1 MRKTAEPAPH
11 EVIPVELTVPPPERQ
26 APRPHPAVLVVLALA
41 GLMVL
46 AVTLGL
52 WHLRRDTI
60 TLQTRGLASLASA
73 SADDLER
80 GLQGVLLALQATRDD
95 LREERLQPGRAEA
108 GAQLH
113 RRVAVLTM
121 VRKLWVIDT
130 AGQVQA
136 ASTPAAMPA
145 MASFRP
151 PLAQLGGDAAALS
164 EPFTDLAGH
173 ETSVAVAMR
182 FVRPGGGPGGW
193 VVVAVPA
200 ASLLGAFGAAE
211 LAPDARM
218 AVFRGDGIRLA
229 GTLAAHAGSPPID
242 AATLDSAPVQRL
254 SDGTERLV
262 QQRQVAALGLRLLL
276 TRDLDAGLARW
287 RGMAET
293 TALSVAAV
301 LGVVGGLLWRMLRAE
316 RQRELAQRHL
326 RDEREHAALASAAAK
341 EGHWDW
347 DPRSGGFYLSPR
359 MKELLGLPRDSA
371 AAQALAQVSAQLQP
385 ADAAALETALQ
396 RGLDAAAPPID
407 QVLRVPH
414 GDGQWQAVR
423 LRGNAVLDA
432 AGHTLRLA
440 GVASDVTAE
449 QAHSAHTRR
458 LEQALVR
465 MQKLDALGTL
475 AGGVAHDFNNIL
487 AAVMGFS
494 EMARQA
500 APEGSPQAR
509 HLDQVLQ
516 AALRGKSVIERI
528 LSFSRGGLR
537 PARVFAVQP
546 VVEQV
551 LGLLAGSAD
560 ARVEVARD
568 IAALPL
574 HLRGDATSLFEAVM
588 NLGTNALQA
597 MPAGGRLAVAVQ
609 AEDIAPGHWLSH
621 GELAAGAYV
630 RLSVG
635 DTGRGIAPEVM
646 ERLFEPFFTTRGQTG
661 TGLGLAVVHGV
672 AAEFGGQVD
681 VSSTPGQG
689 SRFTLWLP
697 RVEAPAQEVA
707 DPAAAAAS
715 VQGQGQCVMV
725 VDDEPALVQ
734 WAEELLAGL
743 GYEPVGFTD
752 PAKAL
757 AALEKN
763 PQRFDLLLTDEV
775 MPGLAGTELARR
787 AQALRAGLPVLM
799 LSGYGGPALVQRAHE
814 AGIGQVLAKPVQA
827 NELARALAAAL

>member
-1 MRKTAEPAPH
+1 MHKTAPPALSQQ
-11 EVIPVELTVPPPERQ
+11 EE
-26 APRPHPAVLVVLALA
+26 APTRPHPAVLVVLALA
-41 GLMVL
+41 GVMVL

-52 WHLRRDTI
+52 WHLRRDTLL
-60 TLQTRGLASLASA
+60 LQTRSLASLASA

-95 LREERLQPGRAEA
+95 LREERLRPGHAET
-108 GAQLH
+108 GPQLH

-136 ASTPAAMPA
+136 ASSPAAMPA
-145 MASFRP
+145 MASFQP
-151 PLAQLGGDAAALS
+151 PLDQLGGDTAALS
-164 EPFTDLAGH
+164 EPFTDLASH

-211 LAPDARM
+211 LAADARL
-218 AVFRGDGIRLA
+218 AVFRADGIRLA
-229 GTLAAHAGSPPID
+229 GTLAAHPGAPAID
-242 AATLDSAPVQRL
+242 AAALHPSMPVQRL
-254 SDGTERLV
+254 GDGSERLV
-262 QQRQVAALGLRLLL
+262 QQRSVAALGLRLVL

-287 RGMAET
+287 RRMAET
-293 TALSVAAV
+293 AALGVAAV
-301 LGVVGGLLWRMLRAE
+301 LAVVAMLLWRMLRAE

-326 RDEREHAALASAAAK
+326 HEEREHAALASAAAK

-347 DPRSGGFYLSPR
+347 DPRSARFYLSPR

-371 AAQALAQVSAQLQP
+371 AAQALPQAGSRLHP
-385 ADAAALETALQ
+385 DDAAALQAALQ
-396 RGLDAAAPPID
+396 RGLAPEAPPID
-407 QVLRVPH
+407 QVLRIRPSGEEPH
-414 GDGQWQAVR
+414 DHGAPSRAVR

-432 AGHTLRLA
+432 GGHTLRLA
-440 GVASDVTAE
+440 GVATDVTTE
-449 QAHSAHTRR
+449 LAHNAHTRR

-465 MQKLDALGTL
+465 TQKLDALGTL

-487 AAVMGFS
+487 AAVVGYS

-500 APEGSPQAR
+500 APDGSPQAR

-516 AALRGKSVIERI
+516 AAQRGKSVIERI

-560 ARVEVARD
+560 ARVAVARD
-568 IAALPL
+568 IAAPPL
-574 HLRGDATSLFEAVM
+574 HLRGDATALFEAVM
-588 NLGTNALQA
+588 NLCTNALQA
-597 MPAGGRLAVAVQ
+597 MPAGGRLGVAVQ
-609 AEDIAPGHWLSH
+609 AVDTVPGHWLSH
-621 GELAAGAYV
+621 GELAPGTYV
-630 RLSVG
+630 RISVS
-635 DTGRGIAPEVM
+635 DTGRGIEPEVM
-646 ERLFEPFFTTRGQTG
+646 ERLFEPFFTTRGQAG

-697 RVEAPAQEVA
+697 
-707 DPAAAAAS
+707 
-715 VQGQGQCVMV
+715 
-725 VDDEPALVQ
+725 L
-734 WAEELLAGL
+734 AEEPEAAPGQAG
-743 GYEPVGFTD
+743 
-752 PAKAL
+752 
-757 AALEKN
+757 
-763 PQRFDLLLTDEV
+763 
-775 MPGLAGTELARR
+775 M
-787 AQALRAGLPVLM
+787 
-799 LSGYGGPALVQRAHE
+799 GGPFEPPHP
-814 AGIGQVLAKPVQA
+814 G
-827 NELARALAAAL
+827 